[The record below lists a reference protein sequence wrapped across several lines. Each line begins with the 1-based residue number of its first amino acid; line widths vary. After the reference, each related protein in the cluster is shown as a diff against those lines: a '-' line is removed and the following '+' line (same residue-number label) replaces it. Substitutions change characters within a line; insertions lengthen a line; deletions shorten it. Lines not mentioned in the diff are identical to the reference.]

1 MVRTREFD
9 PNSALATVIDLFA
22 AKGYTDTSMEDI
34 VRATGVSRYGLYGT
48 FGNKRELF
56 EKALDRY
63 AEHMGRQSFLRL
75 LEPDASLAEI
85 RRIFEERIE
94 YMSAE
99 GGLKSCLFIHSTM
112 ELAPGDHGLKEVLQK
127 FMGRIAKV
135 LAIGLRSAQER
146 GEVRADLDVRAAGDH
161 LTGLMF
167 GLAVLARAGYR
178 REALEG
184 LVDSALKALQPPA
197 RD

>member
-85 RRIFEERIE
+85 RRIFDERIE

-112 ELAPGDHGLKEVLQK
+112 ELAPGDHELKEVLQK

-135 LAIGLRSAQER
+135 LSIGLRSAQER
-146 GEVRADLDVRAAGDH
+146 GEVRADLDVRAVGDH

>member
-9 PNSALATVIDLFA
+9 PDAAMSKIIDLFA
-22 AKGYTDTSMEDI
+22 ARGYTDTSMEDI
-34 VRATGVSRYGLYGT
+34 VQATGVSRYGLYGT

-56 EKALDRY
+56 EQALDRY
-63 AEHMGRQSFLRL
+63 AEQMGRRSFLKL
-75 LEPDASLAEI
+75 LEPGASLADI
-85 RRIFEERIE
+85 RRIFDDRID

-99 GGLKSCLFIHSTM
+99 DGLKSCLFIHSTM
-112 ELAPGDHGLKEVLQK
+112 ELAPGDGDLKDVLQK

-135 LAIGLRSAQER
+135 FSIGLRAAQER
-146 GEVRADLDVRAAGDH
+146 GEVRRDLDVRAVGDQ

-178 REALEG
+178 RESLAAM
-184 LVDSALKALQPPA
+184 VDSTLKALQPSVPT
-197 RD
+197 